1 MVDGR
6 TLEHQMAKGGY
17 KLYTPCKGNGTI
29 SHALAFNVAWVAHN
43 LMGQDHAALRSTFTA
58 VHRTRVNMGSLRLSA
73 AYIAFLSVGLLTS
86 CSYRLVRLEYVDGR
100 KAWGR
105 FYKDEGKRQDH
116 QVRSIFKHEY
126 KAKISPRYLDAI
138 TTDTVAGIR
147 WFQYDTVRLFILEN
161 AAKHEAL
168 FRTGILSP
176 RTFWC
181 ARGDTCMIPDK
192 TCGWTYEN
200 GEPVIRDTHGW
211 SGHTLLIE
219 EIRDMDQ
226 PKGGPTSRRFL
237 LYSRL
242 PCAYGGRTV
251 HLIEVTNPNAHRST
265 SLEDFIEGAALS
277 FFAYAWSEV

>member
-1 MVDGR
+1 MEPPVY
-6 TLEHQMAKGGY
+6 LH
-17 KLYTPCKGNGTI
+17 
-29 SHALAFNVAWVAHN
+29 S
-43 LMGQDHAALRSTFTA
+43 LRRIIA
-58 VHRTRVNMGSLRLSA
+58 NMGSLQLRA
-73 AYIAFLSVGLLTS
+73 AYITFLSVGLLTS
-86 CSYRLVRLEYVDGR
+86 CSYRLVRLDADSGKKTWV
-100 KAWGR
+100 R
-105 FYKDEGKRQDH
+105 FYKDEGKRQEH

-126 KAKISPRYLDAI
+126 NAKISPRYLDAI

-200 GEPVIRDTHGW
+200 GEPVIPDTYGW
-211 SGHTLLIE
+211 RGHALLIE
-219 EIRDMDQ
+219 EIRIMDEL
-226 PKGGPTSRRFL
+226 KGNHDSRRFL

-265 SLEDFIEGAALS
+265 SLEDFIEGASLS
-277 FFAYAWSEV
+277 LFAYAWSEV